1 MTGEAAITMTTA
13 GPGPLPS
20 RQEPPSWLPPLA
32 GALADTLPRLHGEV
46 PHPLISELITA
57 LTGALEQGELELE
70 LGGTAPAGVTAEAWP
85 QQHLQALKG
94 SALSRGPDGPLVLEN
109 GSGGER
115 LLWRR
120 WQERRHNV
128 LEALLGRATAGGAP
142 APAAVPPQEA
152 LAGLDNRQRQAV
164 AAVLAHGLVLL
175 EGGPGTGKTSTV
187 AGMIRAVLAQ
197 NPGQRIHLAAP
208 TGKAAARLAGAGD
221 GQLPCTTLHRL
232 LESRGDGFGRHRG
245 RPLELDLLVVD
256 EVSMVDLALM
266 EALLDA
272 LPTGC
277 RLVLVGDPA
286 QLPPVA
292 PGPVLLELQRPQ
304 WRRALGS
311 AAITLETTYRNAGAI
326 AAVAAELRRQLE
338 GNAGGGG
345 HVNGEPPAGAEPQ
358 DDPLADLRPALGS
371 LPAGANL
378 RWLEAAGQQL
388 PPALIRRLQH
398 HQRQLANLALN
409 CRPDQP
415 DGAAALLAARD
426 QLLVLSPLRQG
437 PWGLAAIHRALLGQ
451 SLEGSPLQWPCGT
464 PVLCCRNLADLGLA
478 NGDVGVLIG
487 EAGDGARRR
496 ILFGQADRGEPIWIH
511 PAQLSGAAEPALAL
525 TVHKAQGSE
534 ADEVVVLMPQG
545 QPRDLRL
552 LYTALTRA
560 REQAL
565 LITAYRDQTYRDP
578 EQNRSIRP
586 DRLANDPLR
595 TSVGMV

>member
-1 MTGEAAITMTTA
+1 
-13 GPGPLPS
+13 
-20 RQEPPSWLPPLA
+20 
-32 GALADTLPRLHGEV
+32 
-46 PHPLISELITA
+46 LITA
-57 LTGALEQGELELE
+57 LMGALEQGELALE
-70 LGGTAPAGVTAEAWP
+70 LGGAAPAGVTAAAWP
-85 QQHLQALKG
+85 QQHLQALQA
-94 SALSRGPDGPLVLEN
+94 SALGRDPDGPLVLES

-120 WQERRHNV
+120 WQERRSHV
-128 LEALLGRATAGGAP
+128 LEDLLKRATAGGE
-142 APAAVPPQEA
+142 AAAARVAPQEA
-152 LAGLDNRQRQAV
+152 MAGLDDRQQQAV
-164 AAVLAHGLVLL
+164 AAVLNHGLVLL

-187 AGMIRAVLAQ
+187 AGMIKAVLAQ
-197 NPGQRIHLAAP
+197 DPGQRIHLAAP

-221 GQLPCTTLHRL
+221 GLLPCTTLHRL

-266 EALLDA
+266 EALLEA
-272 LPTGC
+272 LPATS

-292 PGPVLLELQRPQ
+292 PGPVLQELQRPQ

-311 AAITLETTYRNAGAI
+311 AAITLETTYRNAGAM
-326 AAVAAELRRQLE
+326 AAVASELRRQLE
-338 GNAGGGG
+338 GDAGSDASPRAAGP
-345 HVNGEPPAGAEPQ
+345 EPT
-358 DDPLADLRPALGS
+358 DDPLAGLRPVLGN

-378 RWLEAAGQQL
+378 QWLEAAGQQL
-388 PPALIRRLQH
+388 PPALISQLQQ
-398 HQRQLANLALN
+398 HQRNLAGLARA

-415 DGAAALLAARD
+415 EGAAALLALRD
-426 QLLVLSPLRQG
+426 QLLVLTPLRQG

-451 SLEGSPLQWPCGT
+451 AIEGSPLQWPCGT

-478 NGDVGVLIG
+478 NGDVGVLVG

-534 ADEVVVLMPQG
+534 ADAVVVLMPRG
-545 QPRDLRL
+545 EPRDLRL

-560 REQAL
+560 RQQVL
-565 LITAYRDQTYRDP
+565 LISA
-578 EQNRSIRP
+578 
-586 DRLANDPLR
+586 DREG
-595 TSVGMV
+595 T